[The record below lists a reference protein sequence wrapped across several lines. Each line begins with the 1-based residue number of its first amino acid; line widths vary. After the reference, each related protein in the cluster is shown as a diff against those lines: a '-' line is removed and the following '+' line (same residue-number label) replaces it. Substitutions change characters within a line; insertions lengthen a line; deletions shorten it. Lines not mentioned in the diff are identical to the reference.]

1 MKEKLS
7 SDLRNAQKSRDSLKI
22 DTLRLLISEIKNKEI
37 DLRRE
42 IEHEEIISILATQI
56 KKRKE
61 AASIYEKND
70 RKDFCEKELKESSFL
85 ETYLPEQ
92 VGEEELR
99 KRIQEIL
106 AEVGAQGPRDMGKVM
121 KIVIPEFKG
130 KADGSLIKNL
140 VSELLGKS
148 AGP

>member
-1 MKEKLS
+1 MANMKEKLS
-7 SDLRNAQKSRDSLKI
+7 SDLRNAQKSRDNLKI
-22 DTLRLLISEIKNKEI
+22 DTLRLFLSEIKNKEI

-42 IEHEEIISILATQI
+42 IKNEEIISILVTQI

-61 AASIYEKND
+61 AASIYEENG

-85 ETYLPEQ
+85 ESYLPEQ
-92 VGEEELR
+92 VGEEELK

-106 AEVGAQGPRDMGKVM
+106 ADTGAQSPRDMGKVM

-130 KADGSLIKNL
+130 KADGAMIKDL
-140 VSELLGKS
+140 VSELLGK
-148 AGP
+148 

>member
-7 SDLRNAQKSRDSLKI
+7 SDLRNAQKSRDSLKT
-22 DTLRLLISEIKNKEI
+22 DTLRLLLSEIKNKEI

-42 IEHEEIISILATQI
+42 IENEEIISILVTQI

-61 AASIYEKND
+61 AASIYEENG
-70 RKDFCEKELKESSFL
+70 RKDVCEKELKESRFL
-85 ETYLPEQ
+85 ESYLPEQ
-92 VGEEELR
+92 VSEEELK

-106 AEVGAQGPRDMGKVM
+106 ADTGAQSPRDIGKVM

-130 KADGSLIKNL
+130 KADGAIIKNL
-140 VSELLGKS
+140 VSELLGK
-148 AGP
+148 

>member
-1 MKEKLS
+1 MANMKEKLS

-22 DTLRLLISEIKNKEI
+22 DTLRLLLSEIKNKEI

-42 IEHEEIISILATQI
+42 IENEEIISILVTQI

-61 AASIYEKND
+61 AASIYEENG
-70 RKDFCEKELKESSFL
+70 RKDFSKKELKESSFL
-85 ETYLPEQ
+85 ESYLPEQ
-92 VGEEELR
+92 VGEEELK

-106 AEVGAQGPRDMGKVM
+106 VDIGAQSPRDMGKVM

-130 KADGSLIKNL
+130 KADGALIKDL
-140 VSELLGKS
+140 VSELLGK
-148 AGP
+148 

>member
-7 SDLRNAQKSRDSLKI
+7 SDLRNAQKSRDNLKI
-22 DTLRLLISEIKNKEI
+22 DTLRLFLSEIKNKEI

-42 IEHEEIISILATQI
+42 IKNEEIISILVTQI

-61 AASIYEKND
+61 AASIYEENG

-85 ETYLPEQ
+85 ESYLPEQ
-92 VGEEELR
+92 VGEEELK

-106 AEVGAQGPRDMGKVM
+106 ADTGAQSPRDMGKVM

-130 KADGSLIKNL
+130 KADGAMIKDL
-140 VSELLGKS
+140 VSELLGK
-148 AGP
+148 